1 MGLSTSA
8 QPQLRCNAFIVP
20 RDADL
25 SFFSPSLFFPPFFGT
40 RRSLRRRFRSP
51 LPLSGPPRPNGEGG
65 NLRRRAL
72 RSTRTRTARRRKRG
86 EAGRSVVVGGGG
98 GSSSSSSSSSAS
110 GESDQPSFDAER
122 RCGAG
127 TRARGRRGG
136 LEPRTEIREVNSA
149 EVEKREKRKSE
160 ERERELEANSKKK
173 SWLSRALPALFFCL
187 HFCSSYSPSPALLS
201 FPQSHPLPARHR
213 RRSPNRPT
221 SSAECPPGAKK
232 PLSAANRPRAPL

>member
-1 MGLSTSA
+1 VQCFHRPTRRRSK
-8 QPQLRCNAFIVP
+8 F
-20 RDADL
+20 
-25 SFFSPSLFFPPFFGT
+25 FFPFSVLSSLFGT

-86 EAGRSVVVGGGG
+86 EAGRSVVVVGGGGG

-136 LEPRTEIREVNSA
+136 LEPRTENREVKSA
-149 EVEKREKRKSE
+149 EVEKREGE
-160 ERERELEANSKKK
+160 QEANSKKK
-173 SWLSRALPALFFCL
+173 SWLSRALPALFFL
-187 HFCSSYSPSPALLS
+187 PSLLLFLFSLSCSPLLSPIPSPPRATPPEIPESTHL
-201 FPQSHPLPARHR
+201 QRRMPAR
-213 RRSPNRPT
+213 
-221 SSAECPPGAKK
+221 G
-232 PLSAANRPRAPL
+232 

>member
-1 MGLSTSA
+1 MQCVHRPTRRRSK
-8 QPQLRCNAFIVP
+8 F
-20 RDADL
+20 
-25 SFFSPSLFFPPFFGT
+25 FFPFSVLSSLFGT

-86 EAGRSVVVGGGG
+86 EAGRSVVVVGGGG
-98 GSSSSSSSSSAS
+98 GGSSSSSSSSAS

-136 LEPRTEIREVNSA
+136 LEPRTENREVKSA
-149 EVEKREKRKSE
+149 EVEKREGE
-160 ERERELEANSKKK
+160 QEANSKKK
-173 SWLSRALPALFFCL
+173 SWLSRALPALFFL
-187 HFCSSYSPSPALLS
+187 PSFLLFLFSLSCSPLLSPIPSPPRATPPEIPESTHL
-201 FPQSHPLPARHR
+201 QRRMPAR
-213 RRSPNRPT
+213 
-221 SSAECPPGAKK
+221 G
-232 PLSAANRPRAPL
+232 

>member
-1 MGLSTSA
+1 VQCFHRPTRRRSK
-8 QPQLRCNAFIVP
+8 F
-20 RDADL
+20 
-25 SFFSPSLFFPPFFGT
+25 FFPFSVLSSLFGT

-86 EAGRSVVVGGGG
+86 EAGRSVVVVVGGGG

-136 LEPRTEIREVNSA
+136 LEPRTENREVKSA
-149 EVEKREKRKSE
+149 EVEKREGE
-160 ERERELEANSKKK
+160 QEANSKKK